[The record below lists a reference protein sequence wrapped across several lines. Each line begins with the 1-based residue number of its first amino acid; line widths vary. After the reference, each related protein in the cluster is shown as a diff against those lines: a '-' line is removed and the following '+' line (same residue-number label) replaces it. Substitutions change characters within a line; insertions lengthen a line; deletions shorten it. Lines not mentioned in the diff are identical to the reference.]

1 MTVFEPSTGS
11 HQRRFSAIIV
21 LYAMR
26 PVIQLRPHQQRA
38 LDALAKYLR
47 GQVIIPT
54 GGGKTN
60 IAIFDAMREFL
71 KDIPQTIV
79 VVAPRILLAE
89 QLSCEFLEFITN
101 ASVLHVHSGETHHFS
116 STRPNV
122 IRSWYEQTQ
131 GHKLIFTTYNSLQ
144 RLQQAD
150 IPVNTIYFD
159 EAHNS
164 VQRHFF
170 PATEHFSSAADRCY
184 FFTATP
190 KHSATIAKPG
200 MNDAAVYG
208 NVICNVPA
216 PELVEGGF
224 IVPPKVVVQQFE
236 MLSKGQIVADVDCEN
251 LIATIDAQEVE
262 KVLICAKATKQ
273 IQNLVSQTDFCKQ
286 LEDRGFSWMYITSK
300 TGAIIDG
307 QKVNREVFFDT
318 LSAWGKDDSKK
329 FVVLHHSIL
338 SEGINVSGLEAVLF
352 MRSMDYIGVSQTIG
366 RVIRLHQSDAEALRS
381 GAIAPGNLSE
391 YTKSFGLVCIPVY
404 SSVGISTARKVQ
416 AVVDTVFNQGQPAIS
431 VVKR

>member
-1 MTVFEPSTGS
+1 
-11 HQRRFSAIIV
+11 
-21 LYAMR
+21 MR

-38 LDALAKYLR
+38 LDALLQYRK

-60 IAIFDAMREFL
+60 VAIFDALREFQSDAP
-71 KDIPQTIV
+71 KTIV
-79 VVAPRILLAE
+79 VCCPRILLAE
-89 QLSCEFLEFITN
+89 QLSSEFLEFITN
-101 ASVLHVHSGETHHFS
+101 AEVMHVHSGETHHFS
-116 STRPNV
+116 TTKVSEIQAHDVSCEITNRH
-122 IRSWYEQTQ
+122 Q
-131 GHKLIFTTYNSLQ
+131 LIFTTYNSLQ

-150 IPVNTIYFD
+150 IKVDTIYFD

-170 PATEHFSSAADRCY
+170 PATEHFASNADRCY

-190 KHSATIAKPG
+190 KHSATISKPG
-200 MNDAAVYG
+200 MNDGAVYG
-208 NVICNVPA
+208 QVICNVPA

-236 MLSKGQIVADVDCEN
+236 MLGKGQIVADVDCEN
-251 LIATIDAQEVE
+251 LIQTIDAQDVS
-262 KVLICAKATKQ
+262 KVLICSKATKQ
-273 IQNLVSQTDFCKQ
+273 IQSLVSQTDFCKQ

-300 TGAIIDG
+300 TGAVIDG

-352 MRSMDYIGVSQTIG
+352 MRSMDYIGISQTLG
-366 RVIRLHQSDAEALRS
+366 RVIRLHKDDAEGLSS
-381 GAIAPGNLSE
+381 GRIAPGALVD

-416 AVVDTVFNQGQPAIS
+416 AVVDTVFQQGKPAIS